1 MRPFPNGRDSLTR
14 FRPFKNSLP
23 HDPTD
28 RPYDACLRPILPAPD
43 RSGPGPAEDRPAIFG
58 RALLTTL
65 WPYVSASSAAKTSTG
80 YGKATT
86 ASAWDLALR
95 IRNICPS
102 LSLSWL
108 LGGEGDPEAPDRTS
122 AEAASAEVLYLPLYP
137 DLLSLDRD
145 FRPGED
151 RRIPFPSWLCHEAE
165 AAVSC
170 CSDALSP
177 RLLPGDCMLLAR
189 TPAESIV
196 FGRAYVVVV
205 ERPGCAGLSAKGESP
220 ERVRLVSLKPGKYD
234 EIAVPRTEIDG
245 LYRICGTFRYWA
257 D

>member
-1 MRPFPNGRDSLTR
+1 MIRQTDHTMPACDPSSCAGTVPARDRLRIVLQYSGERSYNALALRLGLKRSENLYRKRKGYNGISM
-14 FRPFKNSLP
+14 
-23 HDPTD
+23 
-28 RPYDACLRPILPAPD
+28 
-43 RSGPGPAEDRPAIFG
+43 
-58 RALLTTL
+58 
-65 WPYVSASSAAKTSTG
+65 
-80 YGKATT
+80 
-86 ASAWDLALR
+86 DLALR

-205 ERPGCAGLSAKGESP
+205 GGP
-220 ERVRLVSLKPGKYD
+220 
-234 EIAVPRTEIDG
+234 AVPDYPQGRVAGARPARFAETGQVRRNRRPENGDRRPLPDMRHLPVLG
-245 LYRICGTFRYWA
+245 RWSG
-257 D
+257 

>member
-1 MRPFPNGRDSLTR
+1 MIRQTDHTMPACDPSSCAGAVPARDRLRIVLQYSGERTYNALALRLGLKRSENLYRIRKGYNGISM
-14 FRPFKNSLP
+14 
-23 HDPTD
+23 
-28 RPYDACLRPILPAPD
+28 
-43 RSGPGPAEDRPAIFG
+43 
-58 RALLTTL
+58 
-65 WPYVSASSAAKTSTG
+65 
-80 YGKATT
+80 
-86 ASAWDLALR
+86 DLALR
-95 IRNICPS
+95 IRNICPL

-108 LGGEGDPEAPDRTS
+108 LGGEGDPEIPDQTS

-145 FRPGED
+145 FQPGED
-151 RRIPFPSWLCHEAE
+151 RRIPFPSWLCREAE

-170 CSDALSP
+170 SSDALSP

-189 TPAESIV
+189 TPAESVV

-205 ERPGCAGLSAKGESP
+205 GEARLCRIIRKDESP
-220 ERVRLVSLKPGKYD
+220 ERVRLVSLKPDKYD

>member
-1 MRPFPNGRDSLTR
+1 MIRQTDHTMPACDPSSCAGAVPARDRLRIVLQYSGERTYNALALRLGLKRSENLYRIRKGYNGISM
-14 FRPFKNSLP
+14 
-23 HDPTD
+23 
-28 RPYDACLRPILPAPD
+28 
-43 RSGPGPAEDRPAIFG
+43 
-58 RALLTTL
+58 
-65 WPYVSASSAAKTSTG
+65 
-80 YGKATT
+80 
-86 ASAWDLALR
+86 DLALR
-95 IRNICPS
+95 IRNICPL

-108 LGGEGDPEAPDRTS
+108 LGGEGDPEIPDQTS
-122 AEAASAEVLYLPLYP
+122 A

-151 RRIPFPSWLCHEAE
+151 RRIPFPSWLCREAE

-189 TPAESIV
+189 TPAESVV

-205 ERPGCAGLSAKGESP
+205 GEARLCRIIRKDESP
-220 ERVRLVSLKPGKYD
+220 ERVRLVSLKPDKYD

-245 LYRICGTFRYWA
+245 LYRI
-257 D
+257 

>member
-1 MRPFPNGRDSLTR
+1 M
-14 FRPFKNSLP
+14 
-23 HDPTD
+23 
-28 RPYDACLRPILPAPD
+28 
-43 RSGPGPAEDRPAIFG
+43 
-58 RALLTTL
+58 
-65 WPYVSASSAAKTSTG
+65 
-80 YGKATT
+80 
-86 ASAWDLALR
+86 DLALR

-137 DLLSLDRD
+137 DQLSLDRD

-151 RRIPFPSWLCHEAE
+151 RRIPFPSWLCREAE

-189 TPAESIV
+189 TPAESVV

-205 ERPGCAGLSAKGESP
+205 GEARLCRIIRKDESP
-220 ERVRLVSLKPGKYD
+220 ERVRLVSLKPDKYD

>member
-1 MRPFPNGRDSLTR
+1 MIRQTDHTMPACDPSSCAGAVPARDRLRIVLQYSGERSYNALALRLGLKRSENLYRIRKGYNGISM
-14 FRPFKNSLP
+14 
-23 HDPTD
+23 
-28 RPYDACLRPILPAPD
+28 
-43 RSGPGPAEDRPAIFG
+43 
-58 RALLTTL
+58 
-65 WPYVSASSAAKTSTG
+65 
-80 YGKATT
+80 
-86 ASAWDLALR
+86 DLALR
-95 IRNICPS
+95 IRNICPL

-151 RRIPFPSWLCHEAE
+151 RRIPFPSWLCREAE

-189 TPAESIV
+189 TPAES
-196 FGRAYVVVV
+196 R
-205 ERPGCAGLSAKGESP
+205 
-220 ERVRLVSLKPGKYD
+220 RVRPSLCRRCRGGP
-234 EIAVPRTEIDG
+234 AVPDYPQGRVAGARPARFAETGQVRQNRRPENGDRRP
-245 LYRICGTFRYWA
+245 LPDMRYFPVLGRLSG
-257 D
+257 

>member
-1 MRPFPNGRDSLTR
+1 MIRQTDHTMPACDPSSCAGTVPARDRLRIVLQYSGERSYNALALRLGLKRSENLYRIRKGYNGISM
-14 FRPFKNSLP
+14 
-23 HDPTD
+23 
-28 RPYDACLRPILPAPD
+28 
-43 RSGPGPAEDRPAIFG
+43 
-58 RALLTTL
+58 
-65 WPYVSASSAAKTSTG
+65 
-80 YGKATT
+80 
-86 ASAWDLALR
+86 DLALR

-151 RRIPFPSWLCHEAE
+151 RRIPFPSWLCREAE

-170 CSDALSP
+170 SSDALSP

-189 TPAESIV
+189 TPAV
-196 FGRAYVVVV
+196 PDYPQGRVAGA
-205 ERPGCAGLSAKGESP
+205 RPARFAETGQVRRNRRPENGDRRPLPDMRYFPVLGRLSG
-220 ERVRLVSLKPGKYD
+220 
-234 EIAVPRTEIDG
+234 
-245 LYRICGTFRYWA
+245 
-257 D
+257 

>member
-1 MRPFPNGRDSLTR
+1 MIRQTDHTMPACDPSSCAGAVPARDRLRIVLQYSGERSYNALALRLGLKRSENLYRIRKGYNGISM
-14 FRPFKNSLP
+14 
-23 HDPTD
+23 
-28 RPYDACLRPILPAPD
+28 
-43 RSGPGPAEDRPAIFG
+43 
-58 RALLTTL
+58 
-65 WPYVSASSAAKTSTG
+65 
-80 YGKATT
+80 
-86 ASAWDLALR
+86 DLALR

-108 LGGEGDPEAPDRTS
+108 LGGEGDPEAPDPDFCRGRFRRGALPS
-122 AEAASAEVLYLPLYP
+122 ALSRPALFGPGLSAWGRSANSVSFLAVP
-137 DLLSLDRD
+137 R
-145 FRPGED
+145 G
-151 RRIPFPSWLCHEAE
+151 E

-189 TPAESIV
+189 TPAESVV

-205 ERPGCAGLSAKGESP
+205 GEARLCRIIRKDESP
-220 ERVRLVSLKPGKYD
+220 ERVRLVSLKPDKYD

>member
-1 MRPFPNGRDSLTR
+1 MAGTPSPGSGHLKI
-14 FRPFKNSLP
+14 PLP

-28 RPYDACLRPILPAPD
+28 RPYDACLRPIFLRRG

-58 RALLTTL
+58 RALLQRFGPTSRPQAQRKPLPDTERL
-65 WPYVSASSAAKTSTG
+65 QRHQHGSGPAYPEHLSVAEGRGPRGSRPDFCRGRFRRGALPSALSRPALFG
-80 YGKATT
+80 PGL
-86 ASAWDLALR
+86 SAWGR
-95 IRNICPS
+95 
-102 LSLSWL
+102 
-108 LGGEGDPEAPDRTS
+108 S
-122 AEAASAEVLYLPLYP
+122 ANS
-137 DLLSLDRD
+137 
-145 FRPGED
+145 
-151 RRIPFPSWLCHEAE
+151 
-165 AAVSC
+165 VSC

-189 TPAESIV
+189 TPAESVV

-205 ERPGCAGLSAKGESP
+205 GEARLCRIIRKDESP
-220 ERVRLVSLKPGKYD
+220 ERVRLVSLKPDKYD

>member
-1 MRPFPNGRDSLTR
+1 MTPQ
-14 FRPFKNSLP
+14 
-23 HDPTD
+23 
-28 RPYDACLRPILPAPD
+28 
-43 RSGPGPAEDRPAIFG
+43 
-58 RALLTTL
+58 
-65 WPYVSASSAAKTSTG
+65 
-80 YGKATT
+80 GK
-86 ASAWDLALR
+86 
-95 IRNICPS
+95 
-102 LSLSWL
+102 
-108 LGGEGDPEAPDRTS
+108 PEPS

-137 DLLSLDRD
+137 DQLSLDRD

-151 RRIPFPSWLCHEAE
+151 RRIPFPSWLCREAE

-189 TPAESIV
+189 TPAESVV

-205 ERPGCAGLSAKGESP
+205 GEARLCRIIRKDESP
-220 ERVRLVSLKPGKYD
+220 ERVRLVSLKPDKYD

>member
-1 MRPFPNGRDSLTR
+1 MIRQTDHTMPACDPSSCAGAVPARDRLRIVLQYSGERTYNALALRLGLKRSENLYRIRKGYNGISM
-14 FRPFKNSLP
+14 
-23 HDPTD
+23 
-28 RPYDACLRPILPAPD
+28 
-43 RSGPGPAEDRPAIFG
+43 
-58 RALLTTL
+58 
-65 WPYVSASSAAKTSTG
+65 
-80 YGKATT
+80 
-86 ASAWDLALR
+86 DLALR
-95 IRNICPS
+95 IRNICPL

-108 LGGEGDPEAPDRTS
+108 LVGEGDPEIPDQTS
-122 AEAASAEVLYLPLYP
+122 A

-151 RRIPFPSWLCHEAE
+151 RRIPFPSWLCREAE

-189 TPAESIV
+189 TPAESVV

-205 ERPGCAGLSAKGESP
+205 GEARLCRIIRKDESP
-220 ERVRLVSLKPGKYD
+220 ERVRLVSLKPDKYD

-245 LYRICGTFRYWA
+245 LYRI
-257 D
+257 

>member
-1 MRPFPNGRDSLTR
+1 MIRQTDHTMPACDPSSCAGAVPARDRLRIVLQYSGERSYNALALRLGLKRSENLYRIRKGYNGISM
-14 FRPFKNSLP
+14 
-23 HDPTD
+23 
-28 RPYDACLRPILPAPD
+28 
-43 RSGPGPAEDRPAIFG
+43 
-58 RALLTTL
+58 
-65 WPYVSASSAAKTSTG
+65 
-80 YGKATT
+80 
-86 ASAWDLALR
+86 DLALR

-151 RRIPFPSWLCHEAE
+151 RRIPFPSWLCREAE

-170 CSDALSP
+170 CSDALLP

-189 TPAESIV
+189 TPYQENN
-196 FGRAYVVVV
+196 
-205 ERPGCAGLSAKGESP
+205 
-220 ERVRLVSLKPGKYD
+220 
-234 EIAVPRTEIDG
+234 T
-245 LYRICGTFRYWA
+245 TN
-257 D
+257 

>member
-1 MRPFPNGRDSLTR
+1 MIRQTDHTMPACDPSSCAGTVPARDRLRIVLQYSGERSYNALALRLGLKRSENLYRIRKGYNGISM
-14 FRPFKNSLP
+14 
-23 HDPTD
+23 
-28 RPYDACLRPILPAPD
+28 
-43 RSGPGPAEDRPAIFG
+43 
-58 RALLTTL
+58 
-65 WPYVSASSAAKTSTG
+65 
-80 YGKATT
+80 
-86 ASAWDLALR
+86 DLALR

-137 DLLSLDRD
+137 DLLSLDRLC
-145 FRPGED
+145 
-151 RRIPFPSWLCHEAE
+151 RII
-165 AAVSC
+165 
-170 CSDALSP
+170 
-177 RLLPGDCMLLAR
+177 R
-189 TPAESIV
+189 
-196 FGRAYVVVV
+196 
-205 ERPGCAGLSAKGESP
+205 KGESP

>member
-1 MRPFPNGRDSLTR
+1 MIRQTDHTMPACDPSSCAGAVPARDRLRIVLQYSGERTYNALALRLGLKRSENLYRIRKGYNGISM
-14 FRPFKNSLP
+14 
-23 HDPTD
+23 
-28 RPYDACLRPILPAPD
+28 
-43 RSGPGPAEDRPAIFG
+43 
-58 RALLTTL
+58 
-65 WPYVSASSAAKTSTG
+65 
-80 YGKATT
+80 
-86 ASAWDLALR
+86 DLALR

-122 AEAASAEVLYLPLYP
+122 AEAASAEVLYVPLYP
-137 DLLSLDRD
+137 DLLSWDRD
-145 FRPGED
+145 FSAWGR
-151 RRIPFPSWLCHEAE
+151 SASS
-165 AAVSC
+165 VSFLVV
-170 CSDALSP
+170 SRGRGG

-189 TPAESIV
+189 TPAEFIV

-205 ERPGCAGLSAKGESP
+205 GEARLCRIIRKDESP
-220 ERVRLVSLKPGKYD
+220 ERVRLVSLKPDKYD